1 MAWKGEELEAAVVA
15 GVWDMIYCDGRLIY
29 EVVQR
34 TSDDETGQRA
44 RTASELFRSEIV
56 GER

>member
-15 GVWDMIYCDGRLIY
+15 GVWDMIYCDGRGIY

-34 TSDDETGQRA
+34 VGDDEESMRLGKGRA
-44 RTASELFRSEIV
+44 LPHSVPR
-56 GER
+56 